1 MNVNRVIAKKLLR
14 KSKRASN
21 SSLANHKTTKSSS
34 RSGSNLFEN
43 YARVDFTKS
52 FPSSMTSIYAQ
63 HSLDLSLSARD
74 CDRYSKIAKS
84 LTVMLQGKV
93 FLLTLL

>member
-1 MNVNRVIAKKLLR
+1 
-14 KSKRASN
+14 
-21 SSLANHKTTKSSS
+21 
-34 RSGSNLFEN
+34 
-43 YARVDFTKS
+43 
-52 FPSSMTSIYAQ
+52 MTSIYAQ

-74 CDRYSKIAKS
+74 RDRYSKIAKS